1 MKYLLKKIKYFNMTR
16 YIPYLNSNIRH
27 KDKLTPRK
35 KKKKFSYK
43 INCSLRLQLYLISFY

>member
-27 KDKLTPRK
+27 KDKLTPSK